1 MDFFCAY
8 NGFCLCTTMEKT
20 VFLGLRQFAFSKSNL
35 LTIVQAIVRIVRDY
49 VVGKRS
55 AGI

>member
-1 MDFFCAY
+1 
-8 NGFCLCTTMEKT
+8 MEKT